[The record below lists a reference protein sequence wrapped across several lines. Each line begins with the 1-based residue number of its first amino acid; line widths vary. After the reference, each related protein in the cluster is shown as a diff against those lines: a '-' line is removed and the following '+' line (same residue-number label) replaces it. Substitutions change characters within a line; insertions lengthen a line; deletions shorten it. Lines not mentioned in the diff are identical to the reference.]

1 MSKTIPGVPESI
13 TRAAY
18 TSLIAATGIDPHAI
32 TELSFRANGIYATVF
47 YINERGAKEA
57 DRIGDTFLK
66 HTVYIPVEDEE

>member
-13 TRAAY
+13 TRDAY

-57 DRIGDTFLK
+57 DQIGETFLK